1 MELTLK
7 LDPETQQAVIQD
19 GKPVYI
25 LTDGDKSED
34 FVADVPSMY
43 LNTLKLKGES
53 KQHRDK
59 LKSATD
65 ELTTF
70 KTIFDG
76 VEDVAEYRSAADKAL
91 EVVKN
96 LDDKKLIDAGKV
108 DEVKAELKA
117 AHDKNL
123 AAAQKK
129 FEKQLEDM
137 TGQLGSKDNL
147 IRKLTIGQR
156 FATDQHFS
164 GTEPKTNVQPAMAEA
179 YWGHL
184 FTVDEKKTTADGK
197 PLVIGHH
204 PVTGDEILSTR
215 PDTVGEIADFGE
227 AISVVIEHSPLRDA
241 ILNSGPPGSGAGG
254 GGGGG
259 GGGSDELSKLKAKYD
274 AAVKSGDGRT
284 AVALKNRIFAMQQ
297 GTAGRT
303 AQRR

>member
-53 KQHRDK
+53 KQHRDR
-59 LKSATD
+59 LKTTTD

-70 KTIFDG
+70 KTLFDG
-76 VEDVAEYRSAADKAL
+76 VEDIAEYKTNADRAL
-91 EVVKN
+91 ETIKN

-137 TGQLGSKDNL
+137 TGQLGSKDGL

-156 FATDQHFS
+156 FATDPHFS
-164 GTEPKTNVQPAMAEA
+164 GAEPKTNVQPVMAES

-184 FTVDEKKTTADGK
+184 FKVDEKKTTPDGK

-215 PDTVGEIADFGE
+215 PDTVGEIADFSE
-227 AISVVIEHSPLRDA
+227 AISVIIENSPLRDA
-241 ILNSGPPGSGAGG
+241 IMNSGPPGSGATGG
-254 GGGGG
+254 AGGG
-259 GGGSDELSKLKAKYD
+259 GGGSDELKQLKAKYD
-274 AAVKSGDGRT
+274 KAVASGDGRT
-284 AVALKNRIFAMQQ
+284 AVALKNRIFQMQQ
-297 GTAGRT
+297 GVA
-303 AQRR
+303 ARRK